1 MTPPWL
7 TGYED
12 ICARAEV
19 RPETIRVVRVL
30 DREADGLAWYEAQRT
45 AGRVDVLVRA
55 RQDRPLAGGGRLLD
69 RLRRGPPAREIRV
82 EVRRLSARQKGQ
94 GRAHRTARVE
104 VRFPR
109 LPLKSPRKGQ
119 PP

>member
-55 RQDRPLAGGGRLLD
+55 RQDRPLAGGGRL
-69 RLRRGPPAREIRV
+69 
-82 EVRRLSARQKGQ
+82 
-94 GRAHRTARVE
+94 
-104 VRFPR
+104 
-109 LPLKSPRKGQ
+109 
-119 PP
+119 